1 MRLYAADVSFHAGD
15 LGLQRLDTGVEFVD
29 GDGVQVLFCKL
40 RQRVARL
47 AREEILEVH
56 C

>member
-1 MRLYAADVSFHAGD
+1 MRLCTVDVSFHAGD
-15 LGLQRLDTGVEFVD
+15 LGLQGLDAGVEFID
-29 GDGVQVLFCKL
+29 RDGVQILLCKL

>member
-1 MRLYAADVSFHAGD
+1 MRLRTIDMSFHAGN
-15 LGLQRLDTGVEFVD
+15 LGLQGFDAGMQLVNRDGVEI
-29 GDGVQVLFCKL
+29 LLCKF
-40 RQRVARL
+40 RQRVARF